1 MRNELYQIDLDVMAA
16 EIKKGYEIIAEW
28 QDRRFKR
35 MGAAMAKP
43 IDPEYFTKLWNELR
57 DKK

>member
-1 MRNELYQIDLDVMAA
+1 MSNRLNDIPLDLLAA
-16 EIKKGYEIIAEW
+16 EMAKAYKKIAEG

-43 IDPEYFTKLWNELR
+43 LDPVYFEKLYQELR
-57 DKK
+57 DK

>member
-1 MRNELYQIDLDVMAA
+1 MSNKLHDIPLDLLAA
-16 EIKKGYEIIAEW
+16 EMEKAYKKIAER

-43 IDPEYFTKLWNELR
+43 LDPVYFEKLYQELR
-57 DKK
+57 DK

>member
-1 MRNELYQIDLDVMAA
+1 MSTKLNEIPLELLAEEMAKAYKKIDD
-16 EIKKGYEIIAEW
+16 W

-43 IDPEYFTKLWNELR
+43 LDPVYFEKLYQELR
-57 DKK
+57 DK

>member
-1 MRNELYQIDLDVMAA
+1 MSTKLNEIPLELLAEEMAKA
-16 EIKKGYEIIAEW
+16 YKKIADW

-43 IDPEYFTKLWNELR
+43 LDPVYFEKLYQELR
-57 DKK
+57 DK

>member
-1 MRNELYQIDLDVMAA
+1 MSNKLNEIPLELLAEEMAKA
-16 EIKKGYEIIAEW
+16 YKKISDW

-43 IDPEYFTKLWNELR
+43 LDPVYFEKLYQELR
-57 DKK
+57 DK

>member
-1 MRNELYQIDLDVMAA
+1 MSNRLNEIPLDLLAEEMAKA
-16 EIKKGYEIIAEW
+16 YKNISDW

-43 IDPEYFTKLWNELR
+43 LDPVYFENLYQQLR
-57 DKK
+57 DK

>member
-1 MRNELYQIDLDVMAA
+1 VSNKLNEIPLDLLAA
-16 EIKKGYEIIAEW
+16 EMAKAYKKIADW

-43 IDPEYFTKLWNELR
+43 LDPVYFEKLYQELR
-57 DKK
+57 DK

>member
-1 MRNELYQIDLDVMAA
+1 MSNKLNEIPLDLLAA
-16 EIKKGYEIIAEW
+16 EMEKAYKKIADW

-43 IDPEYFTKLWNELR
+43 LDPVYFEKLYQELR
-57 DKK
+57 DK